1 MIYHV
6 ESQNH
11 QFSCLVGCQSKH
23 LLSFS
28 LVCGLWWGLKYLEKE
43 CIVAHAEAISW
54 YIPIYSGYSYIHPE
68 YMGIYHAIFN
78 IYSYCGPCQTTR
90 DVLRDIRTDV
100 CIAVGVGDSWGHDT
114 SPHWEPN
121 CTCLNGMPLLSWV
134 YLDILKPT
142 DCKYYITL
150 LYAVYMYIYTVL
162 WLLLLC
168 TKLFEMGINVPYMEH
183 PIITCFWRGPSKSI
197 DMHSCKIS

>member
-1 MIYHV
+1 
-6 ESQNH
+6 
-11 QFSCLVGCQSKH
+11 
-23 LLSFS
+23 
-28 LVCGLWWGLKYLEKE
+28 
-43 CIVAHAEAISW
+43 
-54 YIPIYSGYSYIHPE
+54 
-68 YMGIYHAIFN
+68 MGIYHAIFN

-150 LYAVYMYIYTVL
+150 LYAVYMYIYIYSTMITV
-162 WLLLLC
+162 
-168 TKLFEMGINVPYMEH
+168 TMYKTV
-183 PIITCFWRGPSKSI
+183 
-197 DMHSCKIS
+197 